1 MNQIEVL
8 ISAIVAILIT
18 LYVTKD
24 IKTRGIKLS
33 IIMMIVYLYIFF
45 ILLFMLFIFKGGC

>member
-18 LYVTKD
+18 LYITND
-24 IKTRGIKLS
+24 LKTRGIKLL
-33 IIMMIVYLYIFF
+33 IRIMIVYLFIFF
-45 ILLFMLFIFKGGC
+45 TLFMLVEFKGGC